1 MIRRQKR
8 RRLRRT
14 RRRRSKRPKH
24 IIIGFILVI
33 IAFGLGSSIGISMG
47 FNGDNQTNITQNN
60 TTHLPVDVTHNISLY
75 ENRSIDNFDESG
87 LNQDTVVEY
96 TASNNTDDTY
106 YSDYD
111 DSSYQEYQTDD
122 YSYQD
127 SGSDYYQY

>member
-14 RRRRSKRPKH
+14 RRRRSKRPKQ

-47 FNGDNQTNITQNN
+47 FNGDNQINITQNN

-96 TASNNTDDTY
+96 TASNNTDD
-106 YSDYD
+106 
-111 DSSYQEYQTDD
+111 SSYQEYQTDD

>member
-14 RRRRSKRPKH
+14 RRRRSKRPRQ

-96 TASNNTDDTY
+96 TASNNTDDSY

>member
-8 RRLRRT
+8 RRLRRR
-14 RRRRSKRPKH
+14 RRRRSKRPRQ

-96 TASNNTDDTY
+96 TASNNTDDNY